1 MTWRDRISLPSR
13 RENVA
18 VTPSSNALR
27 PKGLPPEYGDPM
39 RAFSPDTFRAMVS
52 FAMAVI
58 LGVLAAA
65 LFVGLVLHQVP
76 PPVTESMGLRLC
88 AGLVAVSVVAVLI
101 GAATWKHWVYV
112 CSQGVTRLQ
121 RGEANGYLWAEL
133 GGIELTVGET
143 RRTETDRL
151 TLRPKVGRDIIIR
164 RNDVRDFRG
173 LTDVL
178 REQCQARNLDWRE
191 TRMPT
196 ST

>member
-1 MTWRDRISLPSR
+1 MSLPSR
-13 RENVA
+13 REKVA
-18 VTPSSNALR
+18 VMPPSNALR

-65 LFVGLVLHQVP
+65 LFVCLMLDQVP
-76 PPVTESMGLRLC
+76 PPLTQSLSRRLC
-88 AGLVAVSVVAVLI
+88 AGLVAVSVVAALL
-101 GAATWKHWVYV
+101 GSATWKHWVYV
-112 CSQGVTRLQ
+112 CAQGVTRLQ

-133 GGIELTVGET
+133 GGIELTIGDT

-151 TLRPKVGRDIIIR
+151 TLRPKVGRGIVIR

-178 REQCQARNLDWRE
+178 REQCQARSLDWRE
-191 TRMPT
+191 TRMPR